1 MASEARFLRADR
13 FQTRWDFI
21 DLEALLPID
30 HRARI
35 VVSFVEGLDLSAL
48 YEAIKSREGEPGRP
62 PPDPS
67 VLLALWLYATIEGVG
82 SARQLD
88 RLAQRDLAYRW
99 IAGGVALNYH
109 GLSDFRVA
117 HVEVLDRLLTESVT
131 ALIAEGVVSL
141 AEIAVD
147 GTKVRANASRGS
159 FKTGTKLARIGAA
172 VEQRLAALKAEI
184 ESDPDASSRRKRAA
198 QERAAREVK
207 ERAERAR
214 AALDRVQAEKEKRAR
229 THPQDEAKKKS
240 EPKVSLSD
248 PDAHNMRFPDGA
260 VRPAYN
266 AQIAVT
272 PKEGIIVSVEM
283 TDRRN
288 DAGLAVPM
296 VENIVR
302 RYRKTPEKLLVDT
315 HYATSADIAALA
327 EHAAGPVQVFAPTPT
342 ERDDIKASSLARRK
356 SKRAQEPESVKT
368 WRSRMGTQVGQE
380 AYGLRKLIERI
391 NANLK
396 NHGFGFIPV
405 RGLIKA
411 QAVALWHA
419 LANNLMAAHR
429 LRTKAA

>member
-1 MASEARFLRADR
+1 MTSDARFIRADR
-13 FQTRWDFI
+13 LQTRWDVV
-21 DLEALLPID
+21 DLEALLPSD

-35 VVSFVEGLDLSAL
+35 VISFVESLDLSAL
-48 YEAIKSREGEPGRP
+48 YAAIKSREGEPGRP
-62 PPDPS
+62 AADPA

-99 IAGGVALNYH
+99 IAGGVPVNHH

-117 HVEVLDRLLTESVT
+117 HVEVLDRLLTESMT

-141 AEIAVD
+141 KEVVVD

-159 FKTGTKLARIGAA
+159 FKTADKLAQIAAA
-172 VEQRLAALKAEI
+172 VERRLAALKAEI
-184 ESDPDASSRRKRAA
+184 ESDPEASSRRKHAA
-198 QERAAREVK
+198 QERAAREVQ

-214 AALDRVQAEKEKRAR
+214 AALDRVRAEREKRAKR
-229 THPQDEAKKKS
+229 HRRDEAKKS
-240 EPKVSLSD
+240 EPTVSLTD
-248 PDAHNMRFPDGA
+248 PDARTMRFADGA

-272 PKEGIIVSVEM
+272 PNEGLILSVEM

-296 VENIVR
+296 VDDIVR
-302 RYRKTPEKLLVDT
+302 RYGKGPGNLLVDT
-315 HYATSADIAALA
+315 HYATSDDIAALA
-327 EHAAGPVQVFAPTPT
+327 EHAAGPVTVYAPLPT
-342 ERDDIKASSLARRK
+342 ERDDISPRALINRRN
-356 SKRAQEPESVKT
+356 KRAREPESVKE
-368 WRSRMGTQVGQE
+368 WRSRMETQAGQE
-380 AYGLRKLIERI
+380 VFSLRKLIERI

-411 QAVALWHA
+411 KAVALWHA
-419 LANNLMAAHR
+419 LANNLMVAHR
-429 LRTKAA
+429 LRVKAA